1 MHWYTDVLK
10 QYAVFSGRAQRP
22 EFWWFV
28 LFNVIISAVLTL
40 IDRMLGATI
49 GANIGILSSLYSLAV
64 LIPSIAVAVRRLH
77 DTGRSGWWLLIG
89 LVPIIGWIALIIFY
103 VQDSEPGANQFGP
116 NPKGAQYSGVENP
129 EKQ

>member
-49 GANIGILSSLYSLAV
+49 GANIGILSSIYSLAV

-103 VQDSEPGANQFGP
+103 VQDSEPGDNQFGP
-116 NPKGAQYSGVENP
+116 NPKGA
-129 EKQ
+129 